1 MSNINMYWL
10 LITIMVMY
18 DNERNIMKNKIQ
30 KQLSKLL
37 AAYHKKYDA
46 FGKEI
51 NDTKRIQR
59 KK

>member
-1 MSNINMYWL
+1 
-10 LITIMVMY
+10 MVMY
-18 DNERNIMKNKIQ
+18 ANESNIMKNKIQ